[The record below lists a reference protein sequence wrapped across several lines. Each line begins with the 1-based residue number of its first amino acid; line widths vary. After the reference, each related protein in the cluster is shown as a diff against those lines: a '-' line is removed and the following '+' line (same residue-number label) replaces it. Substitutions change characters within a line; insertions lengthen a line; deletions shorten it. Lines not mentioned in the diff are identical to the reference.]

1 MELVAQGDNVVGFLS
16 GSVAYSRFRIVGGGP
31 KRLDDHLL
39 DKLREHAI
47 GGRHFMWSDHEEVG
61 WIGGQHLLD
70 REFDVEK
77 NVILDCLHFGMR
89 LDASRVPP
97 ELMRAYVEMEL
108 QSLRAEEPSAG
119 GKQFARL
126 KKQAQEA
133 ARRRADREMKDG
145 RFCRQR
151 QFPML
156 LDTRGDVLFVG
167 ATQPAV
173 QERLYPL
180 FKETFGKRL
189 EPLTSGA
196 SAAEQAEARGVI
208 RALEQARASQFVAA
222 PREGAEWFWTTHD
235 PAARDF
241 LGNEFLLWLWY
252 TLAEESDTVQLPDQT
267 TAAVMI
273 SNQLT
278 LECPWGESG
287 REVITSEG
295 PAALPESLR
304 AIRSGKLPRKAGLTI
319 ARREEQF
326 ALSLQAETF
335 NVSGGLLPKPEAGGE
350 PQARQEERLEQLRR
364 LTEAL
369 DLLYGAFLARRL
381 SSAWEGCLDRM
392 KAWMKRG

>member
-1 MELVAQGDNVVGFLS
+1 MREGDDIVGFLS

-31 KRLDDHLL
+31 KRLDDRLL

-47 GGRHFMWSDHEEVG
+47 GGRRFMWSDHEEIG

-77 NVILDCLHFGMR
+77 NVILDRLHFGMR
-89 LDASRVPP
+89 IDAGRVPP
-97 ELMRAYVEMEL
+97 ELLRAYVEMEL
-108 QSLRAEEPSAG
+108 QALRAEEPAAG
-119 GKQFARL
+119 GKRFARL

-133 ARRRADREMKDG
+133 ARRRAERELKDG
-145 RFCRQR
+145 RFSRQR

-173 QERLYPL
+173 QERLHPL

-189 EPLTSGA
+189 EPLTAGA
-196 SAAEQAEARGVI
+196 LAAEQAEARGVA
-208 RALEQARASQFVAA
+208 RALEQARPSPFVSP
-222 PREGAEWFWTTHD
+222 PREGAEWFWTAHD

-252 TLAEESDTVQLPDQT
+252 TLAEEADTIPLPDQT
-267 TAAVMI
+267 AAAVLI

-295 PAALPESLR
+295 PAALPESRR
-304 AIRSGKLPRKAGLTI
+304 AVRSGKLPRQAGLTI
-319 ARREEQF
+319 TRREEQF
-326 ALSLQAETF
+326 TFRLQAETF
-335 NVSGGLLPKPEAGGE
+335 NVRGGLLPKPEVAGD
-350 PQARQEERLEQLRR
+350 QRARDEERLEQLRR

-381 SSAWEGCLDRM
+381 SSAWEACLDRM
-392 KAWMKRG
+392 QAWLQRG